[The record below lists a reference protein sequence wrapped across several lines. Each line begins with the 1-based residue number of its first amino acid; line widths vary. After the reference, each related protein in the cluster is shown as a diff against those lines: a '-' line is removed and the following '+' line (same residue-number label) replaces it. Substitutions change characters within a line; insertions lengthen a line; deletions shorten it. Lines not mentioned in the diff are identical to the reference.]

1 MTAGF
6 NRNDAGMLRTAY
18 ELSAGMLS
26 FPIAIALGWWFG
38 RTLDA
43 WFGSAPWMMWA
54 FVVFGVVA
62 GVLNVYQTLTR
73 VLRQNRADHPRG

>member
-1 MTAGF
+1 MSSF
-6 NRNDAGMLRTAY
+6 NKSDGGMFRTAY

-38 RTLDA
+38 RTLDV
-43 WFGSAPWMMWA
+43 WFGTSPWMMR
-54 FVVFGVVA
+54 VFIVLGVVA
-62 GVLNVYQTLTR
+62 GVLNVFRTLSR